1 METTKTVLAAKKVS
15 LKSIANKDLKKSLFS
30 LSKLCKL
37 CAIDENKI
45 IQNYINEKHPQ
56 STFKASQITT
66 KLVGKLATEKQ
77 LNNYDKNG
85 VLVGRKEL
93 FTFWF
98 ILSIVDK
105 HIKAGN

>member
-1 METTKTVLAAKKVS
+1 MSVQNTTITKAIN

-37 CAIDENKI
+37 CAMDENKI
-45 IQNYINEKHPQ
+45 IQNYISEKHPK
-56 STFKASQITT
+56 SSFKPCQITT
-66 KLVGKLATEKQ
+66 KLVAKLATEKQ

-85 VLVGRKEL
+85 QLIGRKEL